1 MPAVT
6 ILEDKGLQHSK
17 IRIATAD
24 TKANLAAWHTYLQS
38 KVCAKVLGS
47 DFITEHAYDGTL
59 TAGKYNNVSVFALC
73 VFYYIDADKRRPLKF
88 ALHAPVDSAVEY
100 DADRGKYRLT
110 AAAGE
115 TMRAAIETVAGLDAD
130 ALVYVSGY
138 LYDKQRRGKR

>member
-6 ILEDKGLQHSK
+6 IFEDVGMNRSK
-17 IRIATAD
+17 IRIANAD
-24 TKANLAAWHTYLQS
+24 TKANIAAWHTFLQG
-38 KVCAKVLGS
+38 KVCAKVVGT

-59 TAGKYNNVSVFALC
+59 TAGKYNNVSVFALG
-73 VFYYIDADKRRPLKF
+73 VFYYIDGNKRRPLKF

-130 ALVYVSGY
+130 SLVYVSGY
-138 LYDKQRRGKR
+138 LYDKQRRGKK